1 MKHEI
6 LYNSNV
12 NAQDEKSK
20 PDGLY
25 YIGVEPKD
33 EFVVSRDSDG
43 GILSYYFDDVWN
55 WSSYNNGKNAAFNFY
70 VKSNKETLFS
80 LCLKKEMKWIFFS
93 LIWMNKG
100 PILSFRTLSSY
111 LSLLR
116 VLGLYLVDKKLTYK
130 KFFSN
135 NKYIDGFSN
144 SINQGRMSKLG
155 MLIRHCHS
163 LFNIDVMR
171 SDKEGILLSIN
182 KKKNEYI
189 SGLCQHPP
197 IPSRIYSNVIKFV
210 KDDLDDISSSI
221 DKIIELSHR
230 CIEDPILGLGRGGI
244 KKKRARGEIVYWN
257 KGKVSFLE
265 LLEEYSLV
273 SFFNRH
279 NLRKDRQGLSFACSF
294 IQKCAA
300 VAIQIFSGMR
310 ISEVDSLPYG
320 CIKEHIL
327 NGKVHYLI
335 EGFTTKFNHGI
346 KLKAKWVTN
355 NDGVTSI
362 YLARKI
368 SDLIYSVSHMR
379 VPDED
384 RVLFASITQ
393 LPFSPGM
400 KQEVS
405 AITSIKINKYVSEK
419 TLEVINSDIDELKII
434 EPFRNWDNDEKIK
447 VGEKWPFTSH
457 QARRSLALYASH
469 SGLVSLP
476 SLKLQLKHI
485 TTEMTLYYAKG
496 SELAVNIINPK
507 SDHFANEYQKSQH
520 FSQAQSYLNVIFDEN
535 SKLAGVHG
543 LIVNRQSSSEH
554 TVIFNDRVETVKKF
568 QKGELS
574 YRETFLGGCTLI
586 GECDKRITNPFTECL
601 DCASA
606 IIKREKLDK
615 IIADQTNLIK
625 MLDEGSFEWKKET
638 KELNYLLGFKDKC
651 NWGAE

>member
-1 MKHEI
+1 MKHDV

-12 NAQDEKSK
+12 NIQNEKSK

-25 YIGVEPKD
+25 YIGMEPKG
-33 EFVVSRDSDG
+33 EFVVSRDMEG
-43 GILSYYFDDVWN
+43 KPLSYYLDDMWN
-55 WSSYNNGKNAAFNFY
+55 WSIYNNGKKAAFNFY
-70 VKSNKETLFS
+70 VKLNNQTIFS

-93 LIWMNKG
+93 LIWMKKG

-116 VLGLYLVDKKLTYK
+116 ALGLYLVDKNLTYK
-130 KFFSN
+130 QFFSN

-155 MLIRHCHS
+155 MLIRHCHL
-163 LFNIDVMR
+163 LFDINVMR
-171 SDKEGILLSIN
+171 SDKEGILLSISR
-182 KKKNEYI
+182 KKHEYI
-189 SGLCQHPP
+189 SGLYQHPP
-197 IPSRIYSNVIKFV
+197 IPSRIYSNIIKVV

-221 DKIIELSHR
+221 DKIIELSNR
-230 CIEDPILGLGRGGI
+230 CIEDPLLGLGRGGL
-244 KKKRARGEIVYWN
+244 KKKRARGEKVYLEP
-257 KGKVSFLE
+257 GKASFLN
-265 LLEEYSLV
+265 LLEEYGLV
-273 SFFNRH
+273 SFFSRH
-279 NLRKDRQGLSFACSF
+279 NLRMDRQGLSSACSF
-294 IQKCAA
+294 IQKCVA

-310 ISEVDSLPYG
+310 ISEVDSLPYN

-346 KLKAKWVTN
+346 NLKAKWVTN
-355 NDGVTSI
+355 HDGVTSI
-362 YLARKI
+362 HLARKI
-368 SDLIYSVSHMR
+368 SDLIYSASQIR
-379 VPDED
+379 VHDED

-393 LPFSPGM
+393 LPFSPGV
-400 KQEVS
+400 KQEAR
-405 AITSIKINKYVSEK
+405 AITSIKINQYVSEK
-419 TLEVINSDIDELKII
+419 TLEITNSDIDELKII
-434 EPFRNWDNDEKIK
+434 EPFRNWDKDEKIK

-507 SDHFANEYQKSQH
+507 SDHFANEYQRSQH

-535 SKLAGVHG
+535 SKLAGIHG

-554 TVIFNDRVETVKKF
+554 TIIFNDKAETIKKF

-606 IIKREKLDK
+606 IIKRDKLDK
-615 IIADQTNLIK
+615 IILDQTNLIK
-625 MLDEGSFEWKKET
+625 MLDEGSFEWKKEK
-638 KELNYLLGFKDKC
+638 KELDYLLGFRDKYK
-651 NWGAE
+651 WGAE